1 MRASKRAIL
10 MKILSNSVSVLV
22 LAVVLGACATTPPP
36 TMKPEDMPKAYQA
49 PEADAKDQVS
59 ADWWKSFNSKELT
72 GFIDE
77 AHQGN
82 LDIATATARLQQ
94 AQAQYGS
101 DIADLFP
108 TVQVSGSAKQ
118 VGYHGT
124 KPSSTFAVGGT
135 GSYTLDLW
143 GANYNNMRASRET
156 ARAAV
161 YYQDYVRQTTE
172 ASVANAYFSVLA
184 LRERIDVAKKNVE
197 AAKRILAI
205 TQAKTANGVLSN
217 LELAQQT
224 ATVLG
229 VEAQIPGLVE
239 KEREQRNALAILLGR
254 MPGTL
259 QVDGA
264 DLENLAAPA
273 VQAGMPSLL
282 LTRRP
287 DVKQAESSLL
297 AAHADLDAARA
308 AFLPGVSLSAGGGW
322 SKDVM
327 TGLISPQTLA
337 WNLGA
342 SVIETIFD
350 GGKLTSARDYAK
362 GREAEV
368 VASYRSAV
376 LDALND
382 AETQIGSVASYSEQE
397 RLTTDEVKNAQEA
410 FRISELQYRE
420 GVVDLLTVLQ
430 AQQTLFS
437 AQDTLIQIK
446 MARLQSGVGLYR
458 ALGGGWDVTQDED
471 KDLRNTFIP
480 VPDLTDLPIP
490 DPTQLPAALTF

>member
-1 MRASKRAIL
+1 

-22 LAVVLGACATTPPP
+22 LALALGACATTPPP
-36 TMKPEDMPKAYQA
+36 TVKPEDMPKAYES
-49 PEADAKDQVS
+49 PVPDTEKQVS
-59 ADWWKSFNSKELT
+59 ADWWKSFDSKELT
-72 GFIDE
+72 GFITE

-82 LDIATATARLQQ
+82 LDLATAAARLQQ

-101 DIADLFP
+101 DIASMFP
-108 TVQVSGSAKQ
+108 AVQVSGSVQ
-118 VGYHGT
+118 QQGYHGF
-124 KPSSTFAVGGT
+124 KPSNTFGLDGAA
-135 GSYTLDLW
+135 SYELDLW
-143 GANYNNMRASRET
+143 GRNYNGVRSGREAS
-156 ARAAV
+156 RAAV
-161 YYQDYVRQTTE
+161 YYQDTVRLTTD
-172 ASVANAYFSVLA
+172 ANVANAYFAVLA
-184 LRERIDVAKKNVE
+184 LRERVDVAKKNIE

-205 TQAKTANGVLSN
+205 TQAKVSNGVLSN

-224 ATVLG
+224 AQVLG
-229 VEAQIPGLVE
+229 EEANIPALE
-239 KEREQRNALAILLGR
+239 EREREQRNALAILLGR

-259 QVDGA
+259 KVEGTN
-264 DLENLAAPA
+264 LEGLAAPG
-273 VQAGMPSLL
+273 VQAGLPATL

-297 AAHADLDAARA
+297 SAHADLDAARA

-322 SKDVM
+322 SKDVL
-327 TGLISPQTLA
+327 TGLISPETLA

-342 SVIETIFD
+342 SVVQTIFD
-350 GGKLTSARDYAK
+350 GGKLTSQRDYYK
-362 GREAEV
+362 GRENELLA
-368 VASYRSAV
+368 AYRTAV

-382 AETQIGSVASYSEQE
+382 TETQLGSVSSYSEQE
-397 RLTTDEVKNAQEA
+397 RLTTDQVKNAQEA

-471 KDLRNTFIP
+471 KSLRNTFIP

-490 DPTQLPAALTF
+490 DPTNLPAALPF